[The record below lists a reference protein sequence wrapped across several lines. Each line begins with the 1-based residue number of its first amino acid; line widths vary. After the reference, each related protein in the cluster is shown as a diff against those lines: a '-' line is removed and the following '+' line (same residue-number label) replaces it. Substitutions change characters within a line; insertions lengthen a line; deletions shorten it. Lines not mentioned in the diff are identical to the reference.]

1 MNTLS
6 NFLKLLNN
14 QEKKKFLFLII
25 MITLV
30 AFSEAISIGSIIPLI
45 KIVVDSE
52 YIITLREFLN
62 IEILNNASDKEFI
75 LIILASV
82 FTLFSAK
89 YIFVIIFYYFLHK
102 FTFSLKYRLQTITFR
117 NYLNKELSFFFKNNT
132 SYLLRNITSE
142 IDQFSVAISSYL
154 IIVSEIL
161 IILALALLT
170 IFTQSPVIIL
180 SLLFLTV
187 FSFFCFKMIKKST
200 SKLGYERQRNIG
212 NQLKTINDAFGL
224 IIDIILLKKQNL
236 FLNKFKFFSKKT
248 NSSLFKHN
256 FFKSLP
262 RIIFEWVF
270 LIIIISMLIY
280 LIQQKDFSNSI
291 ANITFLTAIMFKLI
305 PSFNKVFV
313 SLQDIKFSSPVIEEL
328 NSNLLSVEKPINKND
343 FILKKFRFEEQ
354 VFRNIDF
361 SYNNENYIFENLN
374 LKIQKNKFIG
384 IHGKSG
390 SGKTTF
396 INLLLGLLKPSKG
409 EIIVNDQNIYDS
421 LNQFQNIISY
431 VPQDIYL
438 IDSDIKENV
447 SLEES
452 ENLNNHKIENIKK
465 ALQEAEFFS
474 NNEIIDEKFLSLKVG
489 QKGINLSGGQLQR
502 VGIARAFYRKS
513 QILILDEATRS
524 LDNSTENEI
533 IETLLKKKDELTIIM
548 ISHKI
553 ENFKYCDTIIEIKDK
568 SILIK
573 ENHKI

>member
-62 IEILNNASDKEFI
+62 LEILNNASDKEFI

-248 NSSLFKHN
+248 NNSLFKHN

-343 FILKKFRFEEQ
+343 LILKKFRFEEQ
-354 VFRNIDF
+354 VFRNINF